1 MSSITVVAVFFV
13 IWWISF
19 VAMANIGVKS
29 QQEAGHIVQGTPAGA
44 PHSVSLWRKVFWVTL
59 VAAIV
64 TAFIYWVIVFSG
76 FTLADYPFMPDFK
89 NYA

>member
-1 MSSITVVAVFFV
+1 MSLITVIAVFFV
-13 IWWISF
+13 IWWVSF

-29 QQEAGHIVQGTPAGA
+29 QEEAGHIVKGTPAGA
-44 PHSVSLWRKVFWVTL
+44 PHTIHLWRKFMWVTL

-64 TAFIYWVIVFSG
+64 TAFIYWVIEYSG

-89 NYA
+89 DYA